1 MPGNPTSCLSNAYVL
16 LRPLVRQLA
25 GLPPLVPVTREATLT
40 RGLKSPK
47 DRLQF
52 YPVRLDG
59 DQAIPVFKGSGDV
72 TSLSDADGYVEV
84 PIGITDVPSGTRVT
98 VTLY

>member
-1 MPGNPTSCLSNAYVL
+1 MS
-16 LRPLVRQLA
+16 
-25 GLPPLVPVTREATLT
+25 REATLT

-59 DQAIPVFKGSGDV
+59 DEAVPVFKGSGDV

-84 PIGITDVPSGTRVT
+84 PVGVTELAAGTRVS

>member
-1 MPGNPTSCLSNAYVL
+1 MSSTS
-16 LRPLVRQLA
+16 
-25 GLPPLVPVTREATLT
+25 PV
-40 RGLKSPK
+40 

-59 DQAIPVFKGSGDV
+59 DRAVPVFKGSGDV

-84 PIGITDVPSGTRVT
+84 PIGVARVEPGTRVV